1 LGKLAIFLAKRGMLH
16 IMLDFELDQWARSTD
31 MNLVRWFRKNKS
43 KAMAIVAIGTLASF
57 MGLGTLL
64 QQMGRTRRQIVAYFG
79 DNRKIMNYDIVT
91 AREELQILQQAG
103 AGELLRN
110 IGVPLFQTPDLRTL
124 LLGELLFSERGTSA
138 RLINY
143 LKRTVRTSDFRISDK
158 QISDLYKRALPTEV
172 YWYCLKKET
181 ELAGFRVS
189 NEDTR
194 KLLVNALP
202 QIPTFNG
209 ATYSQLIGSVVRRTG
224 VSEEKILTTYGKL
237 LGVLEYAKVS
247 CSGEDVTTSQVM
259 YEVSREG
266 ETIDA
271 NFVKVDSAVFAD
283 TQSEPNQ
290 DRIIEHFN
298 KYKKFFAGEVSGENP
313 YGFGY
318 KLVDRVQLEYIA
330 CRLDDVSKIAT
341 PPTNEETEAFYRKN
355 REQFT
360 EEVLSDPNDPNSPL
374 IERIKDYAEVAGIIS
389 KGLLKNK
396 ISSEAKSIL
405 DEAKA
410 LTEEGLQDI
419 DNEAEK
425 LSAEQLKRKAGD
437 YKAVAEKLSKKYKI
451 KVYTGKTGL
460 LAADD
465 MQVDD
470 YLGRLYLRGYGQTV
484 VGLTQ
489 IAFAI
494 DELGISELG
503 PFDVSKPGMYKNIGP
518 LSDMLERIMAV
529 ARVVD
534 AQKASEPEGIDQSFS
549 TNTLRLEPSDE
560 QANEADPNS
569 PPDEESQTDDVF
581 SVKEKVT
588 EDLKRLAAMD
598 ITKKKAEE
606 FIALAANDGWE
617 SSIDKF
623 NELYGHDDGDPNRSA
638 DPNTMERPDGPFK
651 LENHTGI
658 RRISRQTIER
668 LAVQSEGNPGA
679 PLFVNEARQ
688 WLSLNEAKTVRQFI
702 DQLYTFVPPDS
713 NSIENVPRP
722 MEFKPGMSYYCLKDV
737 RVRRVFREDYEQVK
751 PIQVFKEEHIQFQGL
766 AAVHY
771 NPENILKRVNFRL
784 VREGKQATDAN
795 TPVESE
801 EAS

>member
-1 LGKLAIFLAKRGMLH
+1 
-16 IMLDFELDQWARSTD
+16 
-31 MNLVRWFRKNKS
+31 MNLVKWFRKNRTKV
-43 KAMAIVAIGTLASF
+43 MAVVVIVILFGFIGGSTFLSF
-57 MGLGTLL
+57 ISRRSSGLHKT
-64 QQMGRTRRQIVAYFG
+64 VAYFG
-79 DNRKIMNYDIVT
+79 DNRKITNYDIVT

-138 RLINY
+138 GLINY
-143 LKRTVRTSDFRISDK
+143 LKRTIRTSDFRISDK
-158 QISDLYKRALPTEV
+158 QISDLYKRTVPTEV
-172 YWYCLKKET
+172 YWHCLKKET

-189 NEDTR
+189 NEDAR

-209 ATYSQLIGSVVRRTG
+209 ATYSQLIGSVVKRTG
-224 VSEEKILTTYGKL
+224 ISEERILTTYGKL
-237 LGVLEYAKVS
+237 LAVLEYAKVS
-247 CSGEDVTTSQVM
+247 CSGEDVTTAQVM
-259 YEVSREG
+259 HAVSREG

-290 DRIIEHFN
+290 DRIIDHFN
-298 KYKKFFAGEVSGENP
+298 KYKKFFAGDVSGENP

-318 KLVDRVQLEYIA
+318 KLLDRVQLEYIA
-330 CRLDDVSKIAT
+330 CRLDDVSKIVT
-341 PPTNEETEAFYRKN
+341 PPTNEETEAFYQKN

-396 ISSEAKSIL
+396 INSEAKSIL

-425 LSAEQLKRKAGD
+425 LSAEQLKQEAGD
-437 YKAVAEKLSKKYKI
+437 YEAVAEKLSKKYKI

-460 LAADD
+460 LAADSI
-465 MQVDD
+465 QVDD
-470 YLGRLYLRGYGQTV
+470 HLGRLYLRGYGQTV
-484 VGLTQ
+484 LGLTQ

-518 LSDMLERIMAV
+518 MSDMLERIIAV
-529 ARVVD
+529 ARVID
-534 AQKASEPEGIDQSFS
+534 AQKASEPESIDQTFS
-549 TNTLRLEPSDE
+549 TETLKLE
-560 QANEADPNS
+560 QADGQTDEADPNS
-569 PPDEESQTDDVF
+569 PPDEDSQTDDVF

-598 ITKKKAEE
+598 VTKKKADE
-606 FIALAANDGWE
+606 FIALAAKDGWE

-623 NELYGHDDGDPNRSA
+623 NELYGQDDGDPNESA

-651 LENHTGI
+651 LENHTGL
-658 RRISRQTIER
+658 RRISRQTIEK

-679 PLFVNEARQ
+679 PLFVNEAQQ
-688 WLSLNEAKTVRQFI
+688 WLSVNEAKTVRQFI
-702 DQLYTFVPPDS
+702 DQLYTLVPPDS

-737 RVRRVFREDYEQVK
+737 SVRRVFREDYEQVK
-751 PIQVFKEEHIQFQGL
+751 PIQVFKEEHIQFQSL

-784 VREGKQATDAN
+784 VREGKQAADAN
-795 TPVESE
+795 TPAESE